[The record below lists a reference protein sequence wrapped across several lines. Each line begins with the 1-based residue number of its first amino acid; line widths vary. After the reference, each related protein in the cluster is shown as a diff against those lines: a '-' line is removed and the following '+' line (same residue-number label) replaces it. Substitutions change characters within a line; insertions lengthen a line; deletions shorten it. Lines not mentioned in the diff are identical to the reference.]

1 LGNDGGLEDIKIHV
15 MKAQIIETRKIIHSD
30 DANDLTSDDFEW
42 FDKPI
47 ESEMKNHVMNNK
59 EFIKLLKNEQ
69 IILIHKNQLTLF
81 EDEEM

>member
-1 LGNDGGLEDIKIHV
+1 

-30 DANDLTSDDFEW
+30 DANDFTSDEFEW

-47 ESEMKNHVMNNK
+47 ESEMKNHVMKNK

-69 IILIHKNQLTLF
+69 IILIDKNQLTLF
-81 EDEEM
+81 EDEKM

>member
-1 LGNDGGLEDIKIHV
+1 
-15 MKAQIIETRKIIHSD
+15 MKAQIIETRKMIHSH

-47 ESEMKNHVMNNK
+47 ESEMKNHVMKNK

-69 IILIHKNQLTLF
+69 IILIDKNQLTLF
-81 EDEEM
+81 EDEKM